1 MTNANIRQDEVPDRL
16 ARIHEQIAAACARSG
31 RNPSEVQLIGV
42 SKRQPPERIALA
54 WLLKNPIVTAP
65 IMGPRTIEQLRDCL
79 NVLPVKLDD
88 DVWKTVE
95 EIWPGPGGEA
105 PEAYS
110 W

>member
-1 MTNANIRQDEVPDRL
+1 MKKKLEAKRGAVERWEAL
-16 ARIHEQIAAACARSG
+16 CGELG
-31 RNPSEVQLIGV
+31 QL
-42 SKRQPPERIALA
+42 PERIALA
-54 WLLKNPIVTAP
+54 WLLKNPVVTAP

-79 NVLPVKLDD
+79 NVLPVNLDD
-88 DVWKTVE
+88 DVWKKVE